1 MFIARTTT
9 IHQKVD
15 DGVVIK
21 SVHVVRQAV
30 QYVFETEEELD
41 SFHCVFGRT
50 MTFGKWCHRPMVGK
64 SKYLQDLDILNVVVP
79 LTAQDVENG
88 KRQGIQ
94 IRFDGKDVSITIH
107 YHKFIYRNNS
117 RTRCPCP
124 VLKAAIEY
132 SSTSDAANHAANT
145 LQIDSLFC
153 VDDMIFEVVAVHGDY
168 VEAAI
173 ISPSLQMGEIAWY
186 DRHFVAEKV
195 RDYIQLL

>member
-1 MFIARTTT
+1 MFIAWTTT
-9 IHQKVD
+9 ICQKVD

-50 MTFGKWCHRPMVGK
+50 TTFGKRCCWPMVGE

-94 IRFDGKDVSITIH
+94 I
-107 YHKFIYRNNS
+107 
-117 RTRCPCP
+117 
-124 VLKAAIEY
+124 
-132 SSTSDAANHAANT
+132 
-145 LQIDSLFC
+145 
-153 VDDMIFEVVAVHGDY
+153 
-168 VEAAI
+168 
-173 ISPSLQMGEIAWY
+173 
-186 DRHFVAEKV
+186 
-195 RDYIQLL
+195 